1 MHAFGILHDHA
12 ATLVGCH
19 IVVDCSLQLELVC
32 LLQWLAAMTARSLAL
47 SQTSALGILQWQP
60 APTTGEE

>member
-1 MHAFGILHDHA
+1 MHGFGILHDHA

-32 LLQWLAAMTARSLAL
+32 LLQWLAATTSGLPL
-47 SQTSALGILQWQP
+47 SQTSALGTLQWQP
-60 APTTGEE
+60 APMTGEE